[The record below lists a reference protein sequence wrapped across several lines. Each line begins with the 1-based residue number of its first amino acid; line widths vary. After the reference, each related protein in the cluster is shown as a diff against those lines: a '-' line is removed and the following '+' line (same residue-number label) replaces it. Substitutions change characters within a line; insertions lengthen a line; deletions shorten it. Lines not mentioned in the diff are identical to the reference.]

1 MFIVYHRLYNLPL
14 LRQFSQKRFSLSYPP
29 QTIDEIKWFVGL
41 TYTTEAEIDFEE
53 VTPSVWLKPTDE
65 YAIMAVP
72 EDSGWIIVNIQSS
85 GKYNI
90 ICNCITVPT
99 TNIIL

>member
-1 MFIVYHRLYNLPL
+1 MTISP
-14 LRQFSQKRFSLSYPP
+14 QKRFSLSYPP
-29 QTIDEIKWFVGL
+29 QTTDDIKWFVGL

-65 YAIMAVP
+65 HAIMPVL

-85 GKYNI
+85 GKHN
-90 ICNCITVPT
+90 ICNYVIVR
-99 TNIIL
+99 NVIQ